1 MSKRAIFL
9 SGKRGGGASG
19 PTTTTTTTTWQV
31 SASGDDGWASHST
44 SGTFFNANQ
53 SSVVAGFYVAGGS
66 TTVGTYGFFRFTGV
80 EIPQGATIDTAK
92 LTLVT
97 SPAPLGAEYGDLDLH
112 TFKVDA
118 LDVDDSAQ
126 PSSATDAN
134 DSVASTEAIV
144 DWSLTS
150 SVADDADLDTPEIK
164 TVVQEIVDRG
174 GWAADND
181 MTFRVYSEET
191 DSSNVLTPDCRLNVQ
206 THDLDSDNAAKLV
219 VTYTA

>member
-9 SGKRGGGASG
+9 DGKRGAGAVG
-19 PTTTTTTTTWQV
+19 PSTTTTTTTWQV
-31 SASGDDGWASHST
+31 SASADDGWASHSNG
-44 SGTFFNANQ
+44 GTFLQVANNI
-53 SSVVAGFYVAGGS
+53 VICGFYVGGG
-66 TTVGTYGFFRFTGV
+66 VVPFGTYGFFRFTGV
-80 EIPQGATIDTAK
+80 GIPDGATIDTAK

-97 SPAPLGAEYGDLDLH
+97 SPAPDGAEFGDLDLH

-118 LDVDDSAQ
+118 LDVDDSTQ
-126 PSSATDAN
+126 PSSSTDVNDGAT
-134 DSVASTEAIV
+134 STEAIV

-164 TVVQEIVDRG
+164 TVVQEIVDRD

-181 MTFRVYSEET
+181 MTFRIYSEET
-191 DSSNVLTPDCRLNVQ
+191 DSSSVLTPDCRLQ
-206 THDLDSDNAAKLV
+206 IQSHYLDSDNAAKLV